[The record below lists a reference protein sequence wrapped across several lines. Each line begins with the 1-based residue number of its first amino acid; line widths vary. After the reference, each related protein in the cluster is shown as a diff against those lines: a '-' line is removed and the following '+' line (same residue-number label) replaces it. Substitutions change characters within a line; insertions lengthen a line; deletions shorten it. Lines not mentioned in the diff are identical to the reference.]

1 MATPGTPA
9 SRGGRPAR
17 GAAGAAANAELALL
31 QQKFRE
37 QDQAYQQFAAQVGQL
52 RGITRLLVQAW
63 LAEIRLML
71 AQLERRLQQLTT
83 SSNRAGMDAA
93 WRRFWDVLSALSP
106 GDLQSVGRRLLV
118 VSVFLLLQIAFG
130 IGLLGYSVRLFS
142 RFDPQTALTREQ
154 WEERAHARAE
164 VRRVQIVMARAAEE
178 TKQLPSASPAPGPQ
192 QEGGQAA
199 GAVAAPA
206 NPPPDTSLLRGEV
219 EALSST
225 LSEMR
230 LPERDLRL
238 ANLWLDNVLGDL
250 NKEPADLA
258 DAAKVLTELETALAT
273 SAAPPPAPVALIVL
287 GSFLGMITITIH
299 LNWKFRSRW
308 NTLGF
313 IPWYV
318 TKLVGAPVISLAV
331 VGLLFQVS
339 FTADLAAATDISALG
354 LRGASPLLIFAVSII
369 TGLFSNKMFEW
380 LRGLADA
387 RVATMRPPAP
397 PAAASASGGESED
410 NSSGRP
416 TP

>member
-1 MATPGTPA
+1 MATPGIPA

-31 QQKFRE
+31 QRKFRE
-37 QDQAYQQFAAQVGQL
+37 QEQAYQQFAAQVGQL

-63 LAEIRLML
+63 LAEIRLMM
-71 AQLERRLQQLTT
+71 AQLERRLQQLTA

-93 WRRFWDVLSALSP
+93 WRRFWNVLSALSP

-118 VSVFLLLQIAFG
+118 VSLFLLLQIAAG
-130 IGLLGYSVRLFS
+130 IGLLGYSVRLFG

-154 WEERAHARAE
+154 WEERGHARAE

-178 TKQLPSASPAPGPQ
+178 TKQLPPASPVPGPQ

-199 GAVAAPA
+199 SAVAA
-206 NPPPDTSLLRGEV
+206 PDTSLLRGEV
-219 EALSST
+219 EALAST

-238 ANLWLDNVLGDL
+238 ANSWLENVLGDL

-258 DAAKVLTELETALAT
+258 DAAKILTELETALAT
-273 SAAPPPAPVALIVL
+273 SAEPPPAPVALIVL
-287 GSFLGMITITIH
+287 GSLLGMITITIH

-313 IPWYV
+313 MPWYV

-380 LRGLADA
+380 LRGLAGA

-397 PAAASASGGESED
+397 AATASNGGGESED